1 MQENSKKVFMFVN
14 VDWFFLSHRLPIAKA
29 ALQNQ
34 IDMTVYTDFTHS
46 KEVNKEQGFKM
57 FQSPLSR
64 SSKNL
69 HMFLVEFVKV
79 FILILKQKPNLLH
92 AVTIK
97 PIIFLGIVARITETP
112 FIAAI
117 SGLGPVANNTGAFY
131 KYRFKLVMKIYK
143 FIFKNESALIICQS
157 NHDKNFLIQN
167 KICEEAS
174 ISIIS
179 GSGVDLEKFIPNT
192 VQEEKTNILMASR
205 ILLDKG
211 VKEYCAAA
219 KIIRDQGI
227 LNVDFQLAGPIDEL
241 SPSSISLQEISLI
254 CEESGVNYL
263 GNRTDINKLLA
274 SASIFVLPSYYP
286 EGIPKVL
293 LEAAACGTP
302 IITTD
307 HPGCKDAVI
316 ESETAILVGIKNHQ
330 ALGEAIQKLLDDP
343 ISLRNMGRAG
353 RKLAEE
359 RFDEKKVISSHY
371 RLYHELIGRS
381 L

>member
-1 MQENSKKVFMFVN
+1 
-14 VDWFFLSHRLPIAKA
+14 
-29 ALQNQ
+29 
-34 IDMTVYTDFTHS
+34 
-46 KEVNKEQGFKM
+46 
-57 FQSPLSR
+57 
-64 SSKNL
+64 
-69 HMFLVEFVKV
+69 
-79 FILILKQKPNLLH
+79 
-92 AVTIK
+92 
-97 PIIFLGIVARITETP
+97 
-112 FIAAI
+112 
-117 SGLGPVANNTGAFY
+117 
-131 KYRFKLVMKIYK
+131 
-143 FIFKNESALIICQS
+143 
-157 NHDKNFLIQN
+157 
-167 KICEEAS
+167 
-174 ISIIS
+174 
-179 GSGVDLEKFIPNT
+179 
-192 VQEEKTNILMASR
+192 MASR

-219 KIIRDQGI
+219 KLIRDQGI
-227 LNVDFQLAGPIDEL
+227 LNVDFQLAGPIDAL

-316 ESETAILVGIKNHQ
+316 ESETAILVDIKNHQ

-343 ISLRNMGRAG
+343 ISLRNMGKAG

-381 L
+381 

>member
-1 MQENSKKVFMFVN
+1 MFVN
-14 VDWFFLSHRLPIAKA
+14 VDWFFLSHRLPIAEA

-34 IDMTVYTDFTHS
+34 IDMTVYTDFTNS
-46 KEVNKEQGFKM
+46 KEINKKQDFQM
-57 FQSPLSR
+57 LQSPLSR
-64 SSKNL
+64 SSKNFYI
-69 HMFLVEFVKV
+69 FLVEFVKV

-97 PIIFLGIVARITETP
+97 PIIFLGIIARITKTP

-117 SGLGPVANNTGAFY
+117 SGFGPVINNTGAFY
-131 KYRFKLVMKIYK
+131 KYRFKLVLKIYK
-143 FIFKNESALIICQS
+143 FIFKNKTALIICQS

-167 KICEEAS
+167 KICEEDS

-219 KIIRDQGI
+219 KLIRDQGI
-227 LNVDFQLAGPIDEL
+227 LNIDFLLAGPIDEL

-254 CEESGVNYL
+254 CKESGVNYL
-263 GNRTDINKLLA
+263 GNRTDKNKLLA

-286 EGIPKVL
+286 EGVPKVL

-359 RFDEKKVISSHY
+359 RFDEKKGS
-371 RLYHELIGRS
+371 
-381 L
+381 

>member
-1 MQENSKKVFMFVN
+1 MFVN
-14 VDWFFLSHRLPIAKA
+14 VDWFFLSHRLPIAEA

-34 IDMTVYTDFTHS
+34 IDMTVYTDFTNS
-46 KEVNKEQGFKM
+46 KELNKKQDFKM
-57 FQSPLSR
+57 LQSPLSR
-64 SSKNL
+64 SSKNFF
-69 HMFLVEFVKV
+69 MFLFEFIKV

-97 PIIFLGIVARITETP
+97 PIIFTGIIARITGTP

-117 SGLGPVANNTGAFY
+117 SGFGPVFNNAGAFH

-143 FIFKNESALIICQS
+143 FIFKKKSALIICQS
-157 NHDKNFLIQN
+157 NHDKNFLIEN

-174 ISIIS
+174 IFIIS
-179 GSGVDLEKFIPNT
+179 GSGVDLEKFIPNA

-219 KIIRDQGI
+219 KLIRDQGKV
-227 LNVDFQLAGPIDEL
+227 NVDFLLAGPIDEL
-241 SPSSISLQEISLI
+241 SPSSISLKEISLI

-286 EGIPKVL
+286 EGVPKVL

-316 ESETAILVGIKNHQ
+316 ESETAILVDIKNHQ

-343 ISLRNMGRAG
+343 ISLKNMGKAG

-371 RLYHELIGRS
+371 RLYHELMSRS